1 MHSPTNSS
9 SNIRIVIS
17 HKEKN
22 HQGSL
27 TSSDQ
32 VSEGRIVDDFQVT
45 VFTLYTS
52 SKTKN
57 RREDTIVRAG
67 VNGQR
72 LLHMV

>member
-52 SKTKN
+52 KPVKPKTEEK
-57 RREDTIVRAG
+57 T
-67 VNGQR
+67 
-72 LLHMV
+72 